1 MPRNPLAEL
10 IERVAELERRQ
21 GNMLRAATVTK
32 NENGMLTVTD
42 EAGFDPEPMPQMA
55 ISAGGWKIDAP
66 ADVGTQGFVFSPEGD
81 PSQAKFLPTLP
92 SGNHPHASTDVNT
105 LRLKGPNDE
114 VVEITNGVVNFLN
127 VEMNLGGK
135 GGPGVARL
143 GDEVVCPAGVGHIS
157 TSSETVF
164 AVD

>member
-42 EAGFDPEPMPQMA
+42 GAGFDPEPMKQMA
-55 ISAGGWKIDAP
+55 ISAGVWRIDAP
-66 ADVGTQGFVFSPEGD
+66 ADVGSQGFVFSPEGD
-81 PSQAKFLPTLP
+81 PSQARFMPTLDD
-92 SGNHPHASTDVNT
+92 NAHPHASKKSHT
-105 LRLKGPNDE
+105 LRLVGPGNE
-114 VVEITNGVVNFLN
+114 VIEITNGVVNLRN
-127 VEMNLGGK
+127 VKVNLGNM

-143 GDEVVCPAGVGHIS
+143 GDQVVCPAGIGHIS